1 MELHDRHG
9 GRVMWLGQHPDRGEV
24 YRLCRDDR
32 WLGDHSLDALP
43 AAAAYHGLTMAEFG
57 LADHFTCMTVNL
69 ADRTCC
75 LRRAETVEVDAASG
89 LIQRRCAPCRQAA
102 AELATADPVAP
113 APPVAGPAAAAPA
126 FADLPADPGS
136 KEHPLWSD
144 LDEWW
149 LQRQEDRRRSVSLQ
163 LRDAVTVIYAAC
175 EILSDIG
182 ASDSDAERE
191 RLLEMV
197 RTRASRLRA
206 LLATTA
212 WAGL

>member
-9 GRVMWLGQHPDRGEV
+9 GRVMWLGRHPDRGEI
-24 YRLCRDDR
+24 YRLCRGGK

-43 AAAAYHGLTMAEFG
+43 ATAAYHGLTLPEFG

-75 LRRAETVEVDAASG
+75 LRRAETVETDAVSG

-102 AELATADPVAP
+102 AELATADPAVC
-113 APPVAGPAAAAPA
+113 APPVAGTAAAGSG
-126 FADLPADPGS
+126 FAALPAGPGS
-136 KEHPLWSD
+136 QEHPLWSD

-182 ASDSDAERE
+182 APDSGTERE

-197 RTRASRLRA
+197 RTRAARLRA